1 MIFIS
6 YKKRSVIPF
15 DTDTGP
21 IYVYKKAYEFVTG
34 KRGLYFSVE
43 VKARQVHITYHNFSH
58 SIEGVM
64 ILKDIGPQGKGY
76 E

>member
-1 MIFIS
+1 MN
-6 YKKRSVIPF
+6 YRRSVITF
-15 DTDTGP
+15 GTDSGP
-21 IYVYKKAYEFVTG
+21 IYVYKKAYDKVIG

-43 VKARQVHITYHNFSH
+43 IKDRQVHIKYHNFSH